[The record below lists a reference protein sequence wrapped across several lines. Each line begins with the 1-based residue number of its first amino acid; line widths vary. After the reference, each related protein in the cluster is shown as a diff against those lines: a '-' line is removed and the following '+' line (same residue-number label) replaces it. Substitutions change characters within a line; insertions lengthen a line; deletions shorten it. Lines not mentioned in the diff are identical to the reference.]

1 MDKGNEKRLGVKII
15 CVILAFGLWLYITN
29 VDNPTRTTNLKGV
42 EVKLINEDTLAK
54 SNMAISPGQKIT
66 VDLNLEGAANEIY
79 SINKEDFVIKA
90 DLSTYALKKGD
101 NNIPVQIE
109 NYPTGINIK
118 NNATLSVKVTIEDL
132 VEKEINVYSNVKTSF
147 KNGFSKSSTI
157 VKPDI
162 IKVSGPASAVNKVK
176 SGSLVGEALDIEGNY
191 EGNFSIVP
199 IDNSGN
205 QVMDVN
211 LSQSEGALSLKV
223 GAKKETSTGSQKDV
237 DIGSS
242 YSGSLKDGLKLESLD
257 LSSNKIT
264 ITGDSNAI
272 AKIDKIET
280 QPIDLS
286 QITSTQDINLNFIVP
301 EGISIAS
308 DRKYVSANIKIKQA
322 VTITKTID
330 GIVVKLTDKKD
341 GKFTYEASTVSVT
354 VSGAE
359 EALSGLTLADFN
371 ASASV
376 AELNVAGDG
385 AVKLDV
391 NLVKPNANI
400 KISNKPETVKITVK

>member
-29 VDNPTRTTNLKGV
+29 VDNPVRTTDLKGV
-42 EVKLINEDTLAK
+42 EVQLINEDALAK
-54 SNMAISPGQKIT
+54 SNMALSPGQKIT
-66 VDLNLEGAANEIY
+66 VDLNLEGPSNEIY
-79 SINKEDFVIKA
+79 SIKKEDFVIKM

-118 NNATLSVKVTIEDL
+118 NNAALSVKVTIEEL
-132 VEKEINVYSNVKTSF
+132 VEKEVNVYSKVKTSF
-147 KNGFSKSSTI
+147 KNGVSKSSTI
-157 VKPDI
+157 VKPNT
-162 IKVSGPASAVNKVK
+162 IKVSGPASAVNKVT
-176 SGSLVGEALDIEGNY
+176 SGSLVGEALDIQGNY
-191 EGNFSIVP
+191 EGNFSISP
-199 IDNSGN
+199 IDASGN
-205 QVMDVN
+205 EVKDVN
-211 LSQSEGALSLKV
+211 LSQSEGTLSLKV
-223 GAKKETSTGSQKDV
+223 GSQKDV
-237 DIGSS
+237 PIGSS
-242 YSGSLKDGLKLESLD
+242 YSGSLKDGLKVETLN
-257 LSSNKIT
+257 LSSDKVT
-264 ITGDSNAI
+264 IIGDPNAI

-286 QITSTQDINLNFIVP
+286 QITSTQDMNLNFIVP

-308 DRKYVSANIKIKQA
+308 DRKYVSATIKIKQA

-330 GIVVKLTDKKD
+330 GIVVNLTDKKD
-341 GKFTYEASTVSVT
+341 GKFTYEAPTVSVT
-354 VSGAE
+354 VSGTE

>member
-54 SNMAISPGQKIT
+54 SNMTISPGQKIT

-79 SINKEDFVIKA
+79 SINKEDFAIKA